1 MKKTDCEMKNGM
13 FNGKISVIVRKI
25 VISSLLLSVIFIA
38 AVFSGCVGDDTPE
51 SVLEKEVKYI
61 DSGKYAKLID
71 LYVNPDTLEPYSQE
85 ETKDVLQTLVV
96 LVGPKGENIKV
107 HEFKIIKKEKI
118 TDEKYLITTYTKAT
132 FMDETEEETET
143 RTVVK
148 VNGKWKIAEELPTPG
163 FGALFGIAA
172 LIGCA
177 YLIRKRK
184 C

>member
-1 MKKTDCEMKNGM
+1 MKNNLFSGKM
-13 FNGKISVIVRKI
+13 RVVMGKIII
-25 VISSLLLSVIFIA
+25 LSLLLSVIFIA
-38 AVFSGCVGDDTPE
+38 MVFSGCIGDDKPE
-51 SVLEKEVKYI
+51 STLEKEVKYI
-61 DSGKYAKLID
+61 DSGKYDKLLD
-71 LYVNPDTLEPYSQE
+71 LYVNPDTLEPYSKE
-85 ETKDVLQTLVV
+85 EKKEVIQTLVM
-96 LVGPKGENIKV
+96 LAGPKGENVKV

-163 FGALFGIAA
+163 FGALFGIVS

-177 YLIRKRK
+177 YLLRKRK